1 MLRAQAAGSRW
12 GQTLLALL
20 SRGEIPSVT
29 GGNPE
34 RQERKIV
41 LSQLLPEHLVTWLC
55 PPGTAVVLT
64 VRSSAQGKADFR
76 PNVGLDPSI
85 GQLMAL

>member
-1 MLRAQAAGSRW
+1 M
-12 GQTLLALL
+12 
-20 SRGEIPSVT
+20 
-29 GGNPE
+29 
-34 RQERKIV
+34 